1 MIKRC
6 FIVAMTL
13 LIALQSV
20 ASIAYETQP
29 HNPAMPH
36 YDAHS
41 HESADFSSE
50 NQATKSSPGSPS
62 HSADHGHHSHSCFHM
77 VLLGTLT
84 NISGLTAGIVLS
96 DYQANFTTGVQSS
109 LFRPP
114 IF

>member
-20 ASIAYETQP
+20 ASIAYEAQP

-36 YDAHS
+36 YDEHS
-41 HESADFSSE
+41 HESAYFKSE
-50 NQATKSSPGSPS
+50 NQTTKSSPDSPS
-62 HSADHGHHSHSCFHM
+62 HPADHCHHSHSCFHM
-77 VLLGTLT
+77 VLLETLT
-84 NISGLTAGIVLS
+84 DISGVTAGIVLS

-114 IF
+114 IS

>member
-20 ASIAYETQP
+20 ASIAYEAQP

-36 YDAHS
+36 YDEHS

-62 HSADHGHHSHSCFHM
+62 HSTDHGHHSHSCFHM

-84 NISGLTAGIVLS
+84 DISGLAAGIVQS

-114 IF
+114 IS

>member
-20 ASIAYETQP
+20 ASIAYEAQP

-36 YDAHS
+36 YDEHS

-62 HSADHGHHSHSCFHM
+62 HSTDHGHHGHSCFHM

-114 IF
+114 IS